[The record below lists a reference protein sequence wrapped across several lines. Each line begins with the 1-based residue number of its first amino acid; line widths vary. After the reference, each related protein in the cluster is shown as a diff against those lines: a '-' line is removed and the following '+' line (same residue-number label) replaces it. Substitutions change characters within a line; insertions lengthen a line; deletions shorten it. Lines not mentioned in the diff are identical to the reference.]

1 MYRLKAQVLAL
12 FNKSIRKIHTLLN
25 ARAKSRVDSALPRV
39 KEIQRTAADRVV
51 DIEDKDIDQEAREI
65 QRAMAKEVRGVRA

>member
-1 MYRLKAQVLAL
+1 MVPQVLAL

-39 KEIQRTAADRVV
+39 KEVQRTVADTAV
-51 DIEDKDIDQEAREI
+51 DIEDKDIEQEAKEI
-65 QRAMAKEVRGVRA
+65 QRAMAKEVGRPQGSR